1 VSRLIKRP
9 KFMKASAKSPNPFL
23 AIFWG
28 GLLCGVFD
36 ITQAFTAWGLM
47 GIQPVRI
54 LRHIASGLLGPK
66 AYHGGTGTA
75 VLGLLLHFVI
85 AFGAATV
92 YYIAS
97 RSISFMTEHAVISGL
112 LYGECVFLF
121 MNFVVVPLSRAP
133 KGHFTLATLITGP
146 IGHTVLV
153 GLPIALSVR
162 RFAPA
167 SLSSPAM
174 TSSGAAGGRA

>member
-1 VSRLIKRP
+1 
-9 KFMKASAKSPNPFL
+9 MNASPKSPNAFL

-28 GLLCGVFD
+28 GLLCGSFD
-36 ITQAFTAWGLM
+36 ITQAFIAWGFM
-47 GIQPVRI
+47 GIQPARI
-54 LRHIASGLLGPK
+54 LRHIASGLLGPT
-66 AYHGGTGTA
+66 AYRGGAGTA
-75 VLGLLLHFVI
+75 ALGLLLHFVI

-92 YYIAS
+92 FYIAS
-97 RSISFMTEHAVISGL
+97 RSISLMTEHAVISGL

-121 MNFVVVPLSRAP
+121 MNFVVVPLSPAP

-162 RFAPA
+162 RFAPGK
-167 SLSSPAM
+167 LSGFAM
-174 TSSGAAGGRA
+174 SSSGAAGGRS

>member
-1 VSRLIKRP
+1 
-9 KFMKASAKSPNPFL
+9 MNAYEKSPKAFP

-36 ITQAFTAWGLM
+36 ITQAFIAWGLT
-47 GIQPVRI
+47 GIKPVAI
-54 LRHIASGLLGPK
+54 LRHIASGLLGPT
-66 AYHGGTGTA
+66 AYRGGAGTA
-75 VLGLLLHFVI
+75 ALGLLLHFVI

-92 YYIAS
+92 YYVAS
-97 RSISFMTEHAVISGL
+97 RSILFMTERAVISGL

-146 IGHTVLV
+146 IGHTILV
-153 GLPIALSVR
+153 GLPIALAVR
-162 RFAPA
+162 RFAPGK
-167 SLSSPAM
+167 LSSSAM
-174 TSSGAAGGRA
+174 SSSGAARGRA